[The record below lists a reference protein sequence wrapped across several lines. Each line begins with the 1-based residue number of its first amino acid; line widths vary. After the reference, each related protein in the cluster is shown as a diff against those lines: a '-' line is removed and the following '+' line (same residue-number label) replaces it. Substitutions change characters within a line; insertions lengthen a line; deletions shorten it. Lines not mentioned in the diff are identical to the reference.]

1 MKRFIQ
7 LIGTLLAILGF
18 VIAVYGSASNHNYS
32 MSTTSHD
39 SPMFEDEVIVLDYSE
54 PEVIIPGDNPTDPTT
69 NARVKS
75 TSDLHGT
82 DWTYSVTY
90 SEFLSNMMG
99 FDPSCME
106 GFEDETM
113 TFGLNFD
120 GTYAH
125 FSFPDNIEAYGGE
138 EGTLEQIYGVSY
150 TYSYDGSTH
159 TGYLDGVA
167 EDNNGNDVP
176 AKLKF
181 TYNDITD
188 AITFVLPM
196 FYADD
201 NTPVNLTL
209 VFKRNE

>member
-1 MKRFIQ
+1 MNKKVLFAAIAAMVLSFTACQ
-7 LIGTLLAILGF
+7 KDEITLPG
-18 VIAVYGSASNHNYS
+18 GNDTNP
-32 MSTTSHD
+32 STPLT
-39 SPMFEDEVIVLDYSE
+39 
-54 PEVIIPGDNPTDPTT
+54 PT
-69 NARVKS
+69 RVK
-75 TSDLHGT
+75 TTADLRNT
-82 DWTYSVTY
+82 DWTFSMTFAD
-90 SEFLSNMMG
+90 FLSKMLGLDSTCLQGIQN
-99 FDPSCME
+99 D
-106 GFEDETM
+106 TLV
-113 TFGLNFD
+113 FGLTFD
-120 GTYAH
+120 SAYAH

-196 FYADD
+196 FYAED